1 MDINSHIDYW
11 VNSSNED
18 FDVARQLLDSWKTR
32 HGLFFLHLSVEK
44 MLKACVC
51 RQTSEP
57 APRTHNLVRLS
68 DILEPPLSQERRWL
82 LAELNPYNLE
92 GRYPHNLTPLPDRK
106 EVERL
111 VQNAEVINQWLKEKL

>member
-1 MDINSHIDYW
+1 MDISRHVDYW
-11 VNSSNED
+11 VNGSEED
-18 FDVARQLLDSWKTR
+18 LEVARQLLDTGKTR

-51 RQTSEP
+51 RQTLEP

-68 DILEPPLSQERRWL
+68 EILTSPLSQERRWL

-92 GRYPHNLTPLPDRK
+92 GRYPHNLNPLPDRK
-106 EVERL
+106 EILRL
-111 VQNAEVINQWLKEKL
+111 VQNAEVINQWLKKKL